1 MRWGTLLLAAGLLAT
16 TGCQLTR
23 NVAHN
28 LANESAEQW
37 DERKLSRQLRAEAR
51 DAWATH
57 CQTGAFSA
65 DFADGFQ
72 DGYADHLES
81 GGNGCPPAVP
91 PLRYRRRDSLNPE
104 GHARIHDY
112 FAGFKVGLDA
122 AAASGRRQF
131 LTVPVLVSDAPTPA
145 RLPGTQIPLS
155 SASLRAGEQLP
166 APRWLDPTTGLPI
179 PDRPLAEPMPLPPIP
194 GKEKAPDPLKPKLP
208 ELPPPP
214 KSDAGARPTVTP
226 VAAETRVPPEWPTV
240 WRKSA
245 PPEEPVP
252 GRSRPDPE

>member
-1 MRWGTLLLAAGLLAT
+1 MRWGTLLMAAGFLT
-16 TGCQLTR
+16 PTGCQLAR
-23 NVAHN
+23 NVVHN

-51 DAWATH
+51 AAWATY
-57 CQTGAFSA
+57 CQQSGGAFSA

-81 GGNGCPPAVP
+81 GGNGRPPAVP
-91 PLRYRRRDSLNPE
+91 PLRYRRRDSLTPE

-112 FAGFKVGLDA
+112 FAGFKAGLDA

-145 RLPGTQIPLS
+145 RLPGTQIPR
-155 SASLRAGEQLP
+155 SAEPLRAGEPLP
-166 APRWLDPTTGLPI
+166 APRRLDPTTGLPI
-179 PDRPLAEPMPLPPIP
+179 PDRPLVEPIPLPAIP
-194 GKEKAPDPLKPKLP
+194 GKEYAPDPLKTKIP
-208 ELPPPP
+208 EPP

-226 VAAETRVPPEWPTV
+226 VAAETRAPPEWPVV

-245 PPEEPVP
+245 PPEEPP
-252 GRSRPDPE
+252 LGRRRLDRE